1 MEDFVRTLGIRAA
14 PRVITFAVYD
24 SAERAVL
31 NIEDIK
37 VPIAFEAPDALKYVR
52 NNLLDVLREYEV
64 ERAGIRTTEPSAQ
77 TISIERIQIE
87 GVIQEAFASSSLK
100 VTTLGRSHRLRLASR
115 SIVLISRSTSK
126 EIWIGKL
133 RDGVK

>member
-37 VPIAFEAPDALKYVR
+37 VPIAFEAPDALSTS
-52 NNLLDVLREYEV
+52 E
-64 ERAGIRTTEPSAQ
+64 IICWMS
-77 TISIERIQIE
+77 
-87 GVIQEAFASSSLK
+87 FASM
-100 VTTLGRSHRLRLASR
+100 R
-115 SIVLISRSTSK
+115 
-126 EIWIGKL
+126 
-133 RDGVK
+133 